1 MQLRTNVPHYYRED
15 LLNEVKDLTE
25 DQLSSLVK
33 IIRIFKETLDK
44 QRENDF
50 ALQKEWEEWDAL
62 SDEALNNYEAVL

>member
-1 MQLRTNVPHYYRED
+1 MTTLLHYRDD
-15 LLNEVKDLTE
+15 LLNEVKDLSD
-25 DQLSSLVK
+25 DQLSSLLK
-33 IIRIFKETLDK
+33 IIRIFKETLNR

>member
-1 MQLRTNVPHYYRED
+1 MTTLLHYRDD
-15 LLNEVKDLTE
+15 LLNEIKDLSD
-25 DQLSSLVK
+25 DQLSSLLK
-33 IIRIFKETLDK
+33 IIRIFKETLNR

>member
-1 MQLRTNVPHYYRED
+1 MTTLLHYRED
-15 LLNEVKDLTE
+15 LLNEVKDLTD

-33 IIRIFKETLDK
+33 IIRIFKETLNK

-62 SDEALNNYEAVL
+62 SDEALNNCEAAL

>member
-1 MQLRTNVPHYYRED
+1 MTTLLHYRED
-15 LLNEVKDLTE
+15 LLNEVKDLTD

-33 IIRIFKETLDK
+33 IIRIFKETLNK

-62 SDEALNNYEAVL
+62 SDEALNNYEAAL

>member
-62 SDEALNNYEAVL
+62 SDEALNNYEAAL

>member
-1 MQLRTNVPHYYRED
+1 MTTLLHSRED
-15 LLNEVKDLTE
+15 LLNEVKDLSD

-33 IIRIFKETLDK
+33 IIRIFKETLNK

-62 SDEALNNYEAVL
+62 SDEALNNYEAIL

>member
-1 MQLRTNVPHYYRED
+1 MTTLLHYRED
-15 LLNEVKDLTE
+15 LLNEVKDLSD

-33 IIRIFKETLDK
+33 IIRIFKETLNK

-62 SDEALNNYEAVL
+62 SDEALNNYEAAL

>member
-1 MQLRTNVPHYYRED
+1 MTTLLHSRED
-15 LLNEVKDLTE
+15 LLNEVKDLSD

-33 IIRIFKETLDK
+33 IIRIFKETLNK

-62 SDEALNNYEAVL
+62 SDEALNNYEAAL